1 MGSRPIAVREESRH
15 STQLDGH
22 PARGVSCLDQ
32 DPADR
37 RDEVAGNG
45 PVLSATSQAKTT
57 PATTRIGQEEVGLHQ
72 LWFALPHERRTQFG
86 GHFSE
91 LLLRAVRQQ
100 HEITSTE

>member
-1 MGSRPIAVREESRH
+1 MGSSAIVVGEEGRH
-15 STQLDGH
+15 STQFDRH

-37 RDEVAGNG
+37 RDAIVGNG
-45 PVLSATSQAKTT
+45 KVLSATSPAQAMQ
-57 PATTRIGQEEVGLHQ
+57 ATSQIGQEEVGLHQ

-100 HEITSTE
+100 TDLTSTE